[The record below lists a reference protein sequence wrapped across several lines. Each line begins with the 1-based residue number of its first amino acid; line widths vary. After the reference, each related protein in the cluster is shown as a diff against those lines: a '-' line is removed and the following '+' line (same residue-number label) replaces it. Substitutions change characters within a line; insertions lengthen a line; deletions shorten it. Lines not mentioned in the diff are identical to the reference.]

1 MFTFTRHLPRPKPSP
16 SGLPVMTNGYL
27 VETIQRQLNSD
38 TGVLGLNAT
47 SCFRLIPISPVRSF
61 LDYRTALSRFKAC
74 GLITRFSFIESRGCF
89 LCECP
94 CRPATASE

>member
-1 MFTFTRHLPRPKPSP
+1 MFTFTRHLPKPKPSP

-27 VETIQRQLNSD
+27 VDAIQQQLD
-38 TGVLGLNAT
+38 TDALVLGLNAT
-47 SCFRLIPISPVRSF
+47 SCFRIIPISPVHSF
-61 LDYRTALSRFKAC
+61 LDYRTALSRLKAC

-94 CRPATASE
+94 RRPAATSD